1 MTEPGASRTSR
12 AGLTRDRVID
22 MAVTMADAGGLE
34 TVTMRRLGT
43 ELGVEAMSLYKHVAN
58 KAALLD
64 GMIDRVHS
72 EIALP
77 VPGMPWRQAM
87 QRRARS
93 VREVLARHPWA
104 NGRMASST
112 SPGPATLRHH
122 DAVIGTLRE
131 AGFSLVLVAHAF
143 SALDAY
149 IYGFALVEASLPV
162 EEPAQTA
169 EVARA
174 MTRRSPLDDYPHL
187 AEFSAEHIMRPGYD
201 YGKEFPFGLDVL
213 LDGLE
218 RHRTDDLTST

>member
-1 MTEPGASRTSR
+1 MTTSKSRGTTR
-12 AGLTRDRVID
+12 AGLTRDRVIEV
-22 MAVTMADAGGLE
+22 AVTMADAGGLE
-34 TVTMRRLGT
+34 SVTMRRLGT

-58 KAALLD
+58 KGALLD

-72 EIALP
+72 EVTLP
-77 VPGMPWRQAM
+77 VPGTPWRRAM
-87 QRRARS
+87 QRRAKS
-93 VREVLARHPWA
+93 IREVLARHPWA

-131 AGFSLVLVAHAF
+131 AGFSLVQVAHAF

-149 IYGFALVEASLPV
+149 IYGFALVEKSLPV
-162 EEPAQTA
+162 DDPAQTA
-169 EVARA
+169 EVARDMA
-174 MTRRSPLDDYPHL
+174 RGFLMADYPHL
-187 AEFSAEHIMRPGYD
+187 AEFTTEHLMRPGYD

-218 RHRTDDLTST
+218 QSR